1 MVGVFVIPI
10 NELQAKIYQA
20 LKELDIDVYDEVVE
34 EAKMPLIAIGDYN
47 FSAMDYKG
55 DGFSFNWT
63 LDIYT
68 DYEGKK
74 QVNELVS
81 KAIECMQKINGTNL
95 GDNYLIDDVMPNEAS
110 VNRNEGYYVANL
122 NMKIDIIQEV

>member
-1 MVGVFVIPI
+1 MIPI
-10 NELQAKIYQA
+10 NELQAKMYQA
-20 LKELDIDVYDEVVE
+20 LNELGIDVYDEVVE
-34 EAKMPLIAIGDYN
+34 DAKMPLIAIGDYN

-63 LDIYT
+63 LGIYT

-95 GDNYLIDDVMPNEAS
+95 GDNYLIDDVMPSEANVS
-110 VNRNEGYYVANL
+110 RSEGYYIANL
-122 NMKIDIIQEV
+122 IMKIDIIQEV